1 MTTPGTEVL
10 SPSSIVVG
18 ASAVDRADAIRQVG
32 AILVAAGLV
41 TEGYVDAMLAREEII
56 STYLGNGIALPHG
69 TSEAQDTILG
79 TGLAVAQ
86 FPHGVPWGD
95 EPARL
100 VIGLAARSEEHI
112 AVMSQLAS
120 VLGDE
125 ALCERLATTTDPGEI
140 HRVLMSEGEAST
152 QIARPAHVA
161 TADAT
166 RTLRIANPFGLHARP
181 AAEIVE
187 GLMDFDAEVTIIA
200 GERHANAASITQLI
214 ALGATTGD
222 AVTVSASGDDAEAA
236 IEAVVRVLLAEGG
249 AG

>member
-1 MTTPGTEVL
+1 MPTPGTEVL
-10 SPSSIVVG
+10 STSDIVVG
-18 ASAVDRADAIRQVG
+18 ASAVDRSDAIRRVG
-32 AILVAAGLV
+32 ALLVAGGVV

-69 TSEAQDTILG
+69 TSESQDTILR

-86 FPHGVPWGD
+86 FPAGVPWGD

-120 VLGDE
+120 VLGDAE
-125 ALCERLATTTDPGEI
+125 LCARLASTADAEEI
-140 HRVLMSEGEAST
+140 HRVLMGAETSPQSAIQVSSGDVRKT
-152 QIARPAHVA
+152 V
-161 TADAT
+161 
-166 RTLRIANPFGLHARP
+166 RIANPHGLHARP

-187 GLMDFDAEVTIIA
+187 GLMDFDADVTIVA
-200 GERHANAASITQLI
+200 GERHANGASITQLI

-222 AVTVSASGDDAEAA
+222 EVTVSASGSDAEAA
-236 IEAVVRVLLAEGG
+236 IDAVASVLLAEREGS
-249 AG
+249 